1 MSHEGHIAAE
11 VEHVACASCG
21 ERRAA
26 TRVGLSVCVICA
38 GIVPAPDIVDINGVA
53 EILGVSRQT
62 AYSMKAAGK
71 LPPCTKVRSGSI
83 WWREAIEAVA
93 KKRKAP

>member
-1 MSHEGHIAAE
+1 MIDETHPGRYEGKRNDYKALSTYWARCAHYYEAILEAAPN
-11 VEHVACASCG
+11 V
-21 ERRAA
+21 
-26 TRVGLSVCVICA
+26 
-38 GIVPAPDIVDINGVA
+38 VDINGAA

-71 LPPCTKVRSGSI
+71 LPPCTEVRGGSI

-93 KKRKAP
+93 KERAT